1 MPIES
6 EPLVDYQVT
15 TTHEGEYVHVTAE
28 ADPDNPRTHRWLWRP
43 YAAEE
48 GLFTQDTARQFFGV
62 TCGMSERTRN
72 RVVDQIDF
80 TIAEDP
86 DPDTD
91 QTDQGRGKVTP
102 GGRSSP
108 GRLDSGGLHLPPESL
123 LASGILAAE
132 ESPKPQPWD
141 SSC

>member
-1 MPIES
+1 MPVES
-6 EPLVDYQVT
+6 EPFVEYHVT
-15 TTHEGEYVHVTAE
+15 TTREGEYVHVLSE

-80 TIAEDP
+80 TIADPP
-86 DPDTD
+86 DPEHD
-91 QTDQGRGKVTP
+91 Q
-102 GGRSSP
+102 
-108 GRLDSGGLHLPPESL
+108 LD
-123 LASGILAAE
+123 
-132 ESPKPQPWD
+132 
-141 SSC
+141 

>member
-72 RVVDQIDF
+72 RVVDQIEF
-80 TIAEDP
+80 TIADDP

-91 QTDQGRGKVTP
+91 QTDQGEGK
-102 GGRSSP
+102 
-108 GRLDSGGLHLPPESL
+108 
-123 LASGILAAE
+123 
-132 ESPKPQPWD
+132 
-141 SSC
+141 

>member
-1 MPIES
+1 MSCCYGWRIRSYATNGRAAPTRNPAPPAVKAGWS
-6 EPLVDYQVT
+6 RHPKAVVVVLVDYQVT
-15 TTHEGEYVHVTAE
+15 TTREGEYVHVTAE

-48 GLFTQDTARQFFGV
+48 GLFTPDTARQFFGV

-80 TIAEDP
+80 TIEDDPDP

-91 QTDQGRGKVTP
+91 RVEGK
-102 GGRSSP
+102 
-108 GRLDSGGLHLPPESL
+108 
-123 LASGILAAE
+123 
-132 ESPKPQPWD
+132 
-141 SSC
+141 